1 VAPSQC
7 SAPSLLDLNQALSGS
22 YKGLIRL
29 YKDIKMLK
37 MMLAMTAHSHLSL
50 GARLL
55 DTYLRVHTERSY
67 KAL

>member
-1 VAPSQC
+1 
-7 SAPSLLDLNQALSGS
+7 
-22 YKGLIRL
+22 
-29 YKDIKMLK
+29 MLK